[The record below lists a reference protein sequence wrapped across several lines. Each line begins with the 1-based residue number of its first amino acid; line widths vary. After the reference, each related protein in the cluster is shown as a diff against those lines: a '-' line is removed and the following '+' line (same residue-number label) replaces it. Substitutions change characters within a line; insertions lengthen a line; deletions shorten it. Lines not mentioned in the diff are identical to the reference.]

1 MVTLIMKIR
10 QGGELTGDDRGQQHR
25 TEERARGRHCYDG
38 ALLIRIM
45 FGTAAAAAA
54 LSVSASAFAVCVSS
68 LHPSMSSPAYS
79 IIYDNGGS
87 DDDDSNHVGI
97 KNN

>member
-1 MVTLIMKIR
+1 MKII
-10 QGGELTGDDRGQQHR
+10 QGGDLTGDDRGTQHR
-25 TEERARGRHCYDG
+25 TEERAIGRHDG
-38 ALLIRIM
+38 LFLII
-45 FGTAAAAAA
+45 FGTAAAAAAAA